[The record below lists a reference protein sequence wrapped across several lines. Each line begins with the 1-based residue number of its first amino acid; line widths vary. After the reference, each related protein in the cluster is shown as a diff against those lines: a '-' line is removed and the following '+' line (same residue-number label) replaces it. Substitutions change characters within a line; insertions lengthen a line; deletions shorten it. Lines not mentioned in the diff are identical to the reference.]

1 MEKKTSIRDIAA
13 ALGVSPAT
21 VSLVLNG
28 KSASSRISLETQ
40 NLVLEKAQQMGYAR
54 PSKPKKDSS
63 AAPNVPTFCMFF
75 PVSRHDYA
83 YAGAL
88 ERAYAAVMYCKEEKR
103 LSFNCLLQPYDLEKI
118 WDVENMISKKY
129 FDGIIMVG
137 LSDADLLFLESKD
150 WDVPIIL
157 YNRSSNKF
165 ACVLCEEYDSGVT
178 VAKHFFA
185 RGHKYYGV
193 IRPTLIAQNSSLK
206 YSGFVDTILKLG
218 ISRESITVVASTLNS
233 EGGYEAALQL
243 LNSEKKITAIFCL
256 DDSIICGLY
265 KGIHSRG
272 LLIPDDIEIVTA
284 GDHGWANDLVP
295 SVTNIAP
302 ATKECM
308 ASCISFLIQVCQSQS
323 PSERALLFRSRF
335 FHPAQLICR
344 ESSPLPPASRS
355 EESTPCQ

>member
-1 MEKKTSIRDIAA
+1 MKKKTSIRDIAA

-28 KSASSRISLETQ
+28 KSASSRISIETQ
-40 NLVLEKAQQMGYAR
+40 NLVLEKAQQMGYVH
-54 PSKPKKDSS
+54 PSKPKTESCTASS
-63 AAPNVPTFCMFF
+63 TPTFCMFF

-88 ERAYAAVMYCKEEKR
+88 ERSYAAVMHCKEEKR

-118 WDVENMISKKY
+118 QYVENMISKKF

-137 LSDADLLFLESKD
+137 LSNADLSFLESKD

-157 YNRSSNKF
+157 YNRSSSKF

-185 RGHKYYGV
+185 RGHERYGV
-193 IRPTLIAQNSSLK
+193 VRPTLIAQNSSLK

-218 ISRESITVVASTLNS
+218 IPRENITVVSSTLNP

-243 LNSEKKITAIFCL
+243 LRAEKKITAVFCL
-256 DDSIICGLY
+256 DDSIIRGLY
-265 KGIHSRG
+265 KGIQQSG
-272 LLIPDDIEIVTA
+272 LLIPDDIEVVTA

-308 ASCISFLIQVCQSQS
+308 ASCISFLLQVCQSQS
-323 PSERALLFRSRF
+323 PSEQALLFRSRF

-344 ESSPLPPASRS
+344 ESSPLPPASLS
-355 EESTPCQ
+355 EGAASCQ